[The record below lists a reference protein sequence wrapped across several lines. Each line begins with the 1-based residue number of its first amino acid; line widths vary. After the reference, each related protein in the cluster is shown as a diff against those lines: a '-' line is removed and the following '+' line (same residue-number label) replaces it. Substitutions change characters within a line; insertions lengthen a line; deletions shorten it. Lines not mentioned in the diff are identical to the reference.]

1 MADSLQIHF
10 EFFGDGLDPDE
21 ITVFTGVLPSSTH
34 RKSSPYDT
42 STWGLSSE
50 NLSAEGSFTEAI
62 EEFMRTLYPHVEKFR
77 LVSERP
83 GISCGLALWWKF
95 DSDREPRPAFRLGV
109 EAVAF
114 LGAVK
119 ASLDLDGYEQL

>member
-21 ITVFTGVLPSSTH
+21 ITAFTGVLPSSTR
-34 RKSSPYDT
+34 RKSSPNNT
-42 STWGLSSE
+42 SSWSLSSE
-50 NLSAEGSFTEAI
+50 NPSTEGSFTEAI

-83 GISCGLALWWKF
+83 GISCGLALWWTV
-95 DSDREPRPAFRLGV
+95 DSDQEPRPAMRLGV
-109 EAVAF
+109 EAIAF

-119 ASLDLDGYEQL
+119 ASLDLDGYERL